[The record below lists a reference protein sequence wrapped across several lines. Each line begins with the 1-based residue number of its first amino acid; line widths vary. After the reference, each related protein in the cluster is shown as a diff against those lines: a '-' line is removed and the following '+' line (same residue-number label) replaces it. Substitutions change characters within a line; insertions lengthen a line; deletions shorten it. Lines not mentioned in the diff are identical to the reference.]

1 MVWSPAIQSVVH
13 RPAALASAKSVWKMQ
28 NRKPH
33 SRPPESE
40 SFRKGP
46 RKLYFN
52 KICRRYLNKAWD
64 WFGELA
70 LNQTH
75 SSDSPETIRAS
86 SICKHPG
93 PLSRL
98 LKWGGLKGMLSFVNY
113 VLIPGCFRCIISV
126 QKHQFRDLY
135 VSLRPKP
142 MVDGLLAGFCY

>member
-13 RPAALASAKSVWKMQ
+13 RPAAPASAKSVWKMK

-52 KICRRYLNKAWD
+52 KICRRYLNEAWD

-98 LKWGGLKGMLSFVNY
+98 LKWGGSERDVIICKLCIDSWVLQMYNLSSET
-113 VLIPGCFRCIISV
+113 SV
-126 QKHQFRDLY
+126 
-135 VSLRPKP
+135 
-142 MVDGLLAGFCY
+142 